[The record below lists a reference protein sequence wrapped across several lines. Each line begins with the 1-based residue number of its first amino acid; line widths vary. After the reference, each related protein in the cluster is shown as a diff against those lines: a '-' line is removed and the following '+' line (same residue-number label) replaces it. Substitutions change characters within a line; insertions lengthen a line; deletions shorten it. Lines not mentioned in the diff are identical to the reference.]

1 MAASSFGESISPA
14 PSSAIGEWVRE
25 SCSGDPWTVGA
36 LVPNGFEVVVRL
48 VATTPGT
55 KDWWLAYKEQF
66 VALISVCVAHST
78 SRSALNFGIW
88 EGHGFCAESTD
99 HALSKI
105 PKLEM
110 PNRNYFL
117 LTGDVD
123 SVGDLKYPGSADWRN
138 PDLVWPDDHSW
149 FIATDVDFWSLYVG
163 GSSQMIQDIES
174 RFGDSCERVGD
185 SDKLVI
191 ED

>member
-1 MAASSFGESISPA
+1 M
-14 PSSAIGEWVRE
+14 
-25 SCSGDPWTVGA
+25 GA
-36 LVPNGFEVVVRL
+36 LVPNGFEVVVRIL
-48 VATTPGT
+48 ATARGT

-66 VALISVCVAHST
+66 LSLISVCVAHSM
-78 SRSALNFGIW
+78 SHSALNFGIW

-99 HALSKI
+99 EAMSQI

-110 PNRNYFL
+110 LNRNYFL

-123 SVGDLKYPGSADWRN
+123 SIGELKYPGSVDWRN

-149 FIATDVDFWSLYVG
+149 FLATDVDFWSLYVG
-163 GSSQMIQDIES
+163 GSSQMIQSIES
-174 RFGDSCERVGD
+174 LFGDSCIRVNK

-191 ED
+191 EE